1 MIATILSLALAGFMF
16 KLVFNAFRDGEAWV
30 KGESGSWFAEKEKNP
45 VLFYFTVTGFFSVG
59 VIGLGLAYKN
69 ITGSFPDISIHEAAA
84 RGNIEAVKQH
94 LAAGTDVNA
103 KSANKRGWTSLHFAA
118 GLGRKETAELLTAEG
133 ADVNAKGDEGRTP
146 LHHVARSGHKG
157 IFELLIAKGADVN
170 AKSVF
175 GTPLDQ
181 AQVMIPASPPEIKA
195 ARKEIADLLRKH
207 GGKTRREL
215 KAEAE

>member
-1 MIATILSLALAGFMF
+1 MF

-45 VLFYFTVTGFFSVG
+45 VLFYFTVAGFFSVG

-118 GLGRKETAELLTAEG
+118 GLGRKETAELLTSEG
-133 ADVNAKGDEGRTP
+133 ADVNAKGAEGMTP
-146 LHHVARSGHKG
+146 LHHVARSGHKE
-157 IFELLIAKGADVN
+157 IFELLIANGADVN
-170 AKSVF
+170 AKMHN
-175 GTPLDQ
+175 GETPLDW
-181 AQVMIPASPPEIKA
+181 AIK
-195 ARKEIADLLRKH
+195 KTHTETADLLRKH
-207 GGKTRREL
+207 GAKTGEEL
-215 KAEAE
+215 KAVRKQVFLKL